1 MNASKKGDVAAKSF
15 HHQKMNGS
23 EEKLSNNSNK
33 WSINQSQLQ
42 GTPLTKQDILDMYS
56 DVFTGIGKF
65 PGMPY
70 KFQLKPNAKPARHA
84 PRKVPIHLQDTFHKE
99 IRNLEQL
106 GILEETKDVT
116 EWVNSFATMEKKA
129 PVNSCKIPTNSNSS
143 QGHSKKLRIC
153 LDPRDLNE
161 ALEREPYYT
170 WSIEEIMAK
179 FHGMTR
185 FTIADF
191 NKGYWMVELD
201 PESRKYT
208 MMALDIGRF
217 QWTRL
222 PMGSIVAQDVFQR
235 KLGGIFLNIPGVTG
249 IADDMVIYGRSN
261 LEHDRHLINFLDIC
275 RKNTLTLNPDKM
287 QFRLPQVSFF
297 GHQWSAKGLSPDPKK
312 FAVVKRMDLPQD
324 VETMRSFLRLVN
336 YLNRFSPCLA
346 ELSEP
351 LREICRQD
359 VEFELTNSVHVAFS
373 RTKEEI
379 SKNMT
384 LPYFNPKISTT
395 LQTDASKKGTWSS
408 YTTRHQTSHVCIQGL
423 DWS

>member
-1 MNASKKGDVAAKSF
+1 MEKTTSKNTAKNTSSPIVNASTKGDVAAKSF

-33 WSINQSQLQ
+33 QSILQSQLQ
-42 GTPLTKQDILDMYS
+42 GDPLTKQDILDVSS

-70 KFQLKPNAKPARHA
+70 KFQLKENAKPMRRA
-84 PRKVPIHLQDTFHKE
+84 PRKVSIHLQDTFHKE

-116 EWVNSFATMEKKA
+116 EWVNSFVIVEKKA

-191 NKGYWMVELD
+191 NKGYWMVE
-201 PESRKYT
+201 
-208 MMALDIGRF
+208 
-217 QWTRL
+217 
-222 PMGSIVAQDVFQR
+222 
-235 KLGGIFLNIPGVTG
+235 
-249 IADDMVIYGRSN
+249 
-261 LEHDRHLINFLDIC
+261 
-275 RKNTLTLNPDKM
+275 
-287 QFRLPQVSFF
+287 
-297 GHQWSAKGLSPDPKK
+297 
-312 FAVVKRMDLPQD
+312 
-324 VETMRSFLRLVN
+324 
-336 YLNRFSPCLA
+336 
-346 ELSEP
+346 
-351 LREICRQD
+351 
-359 VEFELTNSVHVAFS
+359 
-373 RTKEEI
+373 
-379 SKNMT
+379 
-384 LPYFNPKISTT
+384 
-395 LQTDASKKGTWSS
+395 
-408 YTTRHQTSHVCIQGL
+408 
-423 DWS
+423 